1 MCRME
6 LFYALWNCSHIVKKK
21 KHHLHSKWTLLK
33 SCCFF
38 LISLRSIINLAH
50 DFKSPFLDI
59 EITISNKLYQK
70 VTTRPSFTFINPY
83 LALHHSGL
91 HIIHLC
97 PQSRGNHRKNLRFVI
112 PSFNLLFQ
120 EVMIILTRCTEK
132 HVTSLHRGEIC
143 INIVKGMKPC
153 RQTLI

>member
-1 MCRME
+1 MVQEAQKKSKFSVLYGKKVDFSPILCKKAP
-6 LFYALWNCSHIVKKK
+6 FYTRYGYFKM
-21 KHHLHSKWTLLK
+21 

-38 LISLRSIINLAH
+38 IISLRSIINLAH
-50 DFKSPFLDI
+50 DFKSPFLDK

-97 PQSRGNHRKNLRFVI
+97 PQSRGNHRKNLRFAI
-112 PSFNLLFQ
+112 PSFNLLYQ
-120 EVMIILTRCTEK
+120 EVMIIL
-132 HVTSLHRGEIC
+132 HRKTCYKSSPRRNLYQYG
-143 INIVKGMKPC
+143 
-153 RQTLI
+153 